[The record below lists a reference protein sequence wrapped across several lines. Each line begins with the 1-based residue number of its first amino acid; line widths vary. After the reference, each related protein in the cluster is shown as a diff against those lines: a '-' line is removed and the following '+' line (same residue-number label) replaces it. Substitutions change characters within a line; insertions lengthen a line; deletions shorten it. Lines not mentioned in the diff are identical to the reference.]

1 MEIIATLTM
10 TRISS
15 SEDVK
20 NRLENLFDEL
30 LRHNGYGQ
38 IQIDM
43 RLLRRGQKEV
53 VLRCGKEYRFVVDF
67 PG

>member
-1 MEIIATLTM
+1 M

-15 SEDVK
+15 SKEIK
-20 NRLENLFDEL
+20 NRLSSMFDDL
-30 LRHNGYGQ
+30 LGHNGYGQ

-43 RLLRRGQKEV
+43 RLLRRGQKEII
-53 VLRCGKEYRFVVDF
+53 LRCGKEYRFVVEF

>member
-1 MEIIATLTM
+1 M

-15 SEDVK
+15 SEEIK
-20 NRLENLFDEL
+20 NHLSSLFDEL

-38 IQIDM
+38 LQIDM

-67 PG
+67 TG

>member
-1 MEIIATLTM
+1 M

-15 SEDVK
+15 TEEIK
-20 NRLENLFDEL
+20 NRLSSLFDEL

-38 IQIDM
+38 LEVNM

-53 VLRCGKEYRFVVDF
+53 VVRCGKEYRFVVDF
-67 PG
+67 TA